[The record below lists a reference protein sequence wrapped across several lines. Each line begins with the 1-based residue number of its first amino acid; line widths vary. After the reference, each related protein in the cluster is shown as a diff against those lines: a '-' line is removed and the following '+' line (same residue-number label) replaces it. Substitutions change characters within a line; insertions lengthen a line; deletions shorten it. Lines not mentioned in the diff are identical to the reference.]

1 MIGKLIDRPVTVTM
15 GLLAV
20 IVLGIVS
27 IRLLPISLIPDID
40 IPEIAVRVSA
50 PEMSSRE
57 LDETVMRILR
67 QSLMQTSSLREL
79 RSEARDGSGT
89 VRLTFAEGTDMDY
102 AFIEV
107 NEKIDRSMGSL
118 RDLERPQ
125 VLMSDASD
133 IPAFYLNLTLK
144 DPDVKFEQL
153 SSFAEDVLAKRIEQ
167 LPEVAMVDVSGCVH
181 PEILVFPNEDAL
193 RQAGLDMDSFEKAV
207 LAANV
212 NLGSLTIRDGEY
224 RYNVKFQSFASD
236 VSDIE
241 NIFMDCGGR
250 IFRLKDLA
258 DVRLSPA
265 ERTGLVRSDGMEAV
279 SMAIIKQ
286 SSVKMSALKSRMEE
300 LAGRLGED
308 YPEIGFTVTRDQT
321 ELLEYSINNLI
332 QNIVTGI
339 ILACIVIF
347 LFMQDFRSPVLVAL
361 TIPTALIV
369 SMLVF
374 HIAGLTI
381 NIISLSGLILGVGMM
396 VDNTIVLTDNI
407 TSRWQR
413 GESLRKAVLKGTA
426 EVMAPMLSSVL
437 TTCVVFIPLIFL
449 SGIAGAMFHDQAM
462 AVTIVLLTALVITV
476 TVIPV
481 YYWQWYRRLPSFRPS
496 PLLSRFSF
504 SRATDVYEGVLKW
517 LFRHR
522 WVGWALFAVSAA
534 GTVLC
539 LVLMP
544 KTRLPEITYTDTM
557 LGIDWNSNLS
567 LEQNTARV
575 GILEKEAGSSALQIT
590 SMVGQQQFILQHG
603 PDIDMSG
610 AAVYIRCADGRSL
623 DTTIRRLSETLRSHW
638 PDAIFS
644 FGTSGNI
651 FDIVFAE
658 KEAGLVARLRPVSDP
673 EILPEKLEKVL
684 SDIRESLPDIDIPAP
699 QMKRDVLYVADAE
712 RMALYGVSYD
722 AILTSLKN
730 ALNGNELFSIIQGNR
745 SIPVV
750 MGLDRKGLSEIISGQ
765 SVKAGDKEIPLSAVM
780 RQSWEEDLKCIV
792 SGPEGVFYPL
802 EIEAEGRRA
811 VRIAMDTIR
820 ETVGRNGDFEVDF
833 SGTYFSN
840 LNMVREML
848 MILLVSLVLLYLILA
863 SQFESLVQ
871 PLIILSEIVTDLF
884 FALVVLWICGVSV
897 NLMSL
902 IGLVVVCGIVIN
914 DSILKIDTINR
925 LRKSGLGLQH
935 AVMEAGQRRLK
946 AIVMTSLTTIL
957 SVCPF
962 LARGSMGDD
971 LQYPMSLVIIAG
983 MTAGTLISLFF
994 VPLLYYEVYRKK

>member
-1 MIGKLIDRPVTVTM
+1 MLGKLIDRPVTVTM

-181 PEILVFPNEDAL
+181 PEILVLPDEDAL
-193 RQAGLDMDSFEKAV
+193 RQAGLDMDGFEKAL

-212 NLGSLTIRDGEY
+212 SLGSLTIRDGEY

-241 NIFMDCGGR
+241 NIFIDCGGR

-308 YPEIGFTVTRDQT
+308 YPEIGFAVTRDQT

-413 GESLRKAVLKGTA
+413 GESLRKAVLKGTS

-504 SRATDVYEGVLKW
+504 SWATGVYEGVLKW

-557 LGIDWNSNLS
+557 LSIDWNSNLS

-575 GILEKEAGSSALQIT
+575 GILEREAGSSALQIT

-603 PDIDMSG
+603 PDTDMSG
-610 AAVYIRCADGRSL
+610 ADVYIRCADGGSL
-623 DTTIRRLSETLRSHW
+623 DATIGRLSETLRSHW

-644 FGTSGNI
+644 FGASGNI

-684 SDIRESLPDIDIPAP
+684 SDIRESLPDMDIPAP

-765 SVKAGDKEIPLSAVM
+765 SVRAGDKEIPLSAVM

-820 ETVGRNGDFEVDF
+820 EAVGRNGDFEVDF
-833 SGTYFSN
+833 SGSYFSN
-840 LNMVREML
+840 LNMVREMI

-884 FALVVLWICGVSV
+884 FALAVLWICGVSV

-925 LRKSGLGLQH
+925 LRKNGLGLQH

>member
-1 MIGKLIDRPVTVTM
+1 MLGKLIDRPVTVTM

-181 PEILVFPNEDAL
+181 PEILVLPDEDAL
-193 RQAGLDMDSFEKAV
+193 RQAGLDMDGFEKA
-207 LAANV
+207 LMAANV
-212 NLGSLTIRDGEY
+212 SLGSLTIRDGEY

-241 NIFMDCGGR
+241 NIFIDCGGR

-258 DVRLSPA
+258 DVRLAPA

-286 SSVKMSALKSRMEE
+286 SSVKMPALKSRMEE

-308 YPEIGFTVTRDQT
+308 YPEIGFAVTRDQT

-413 GESLRKAVLKGTA
+413 GESLRKAVLKGTS

-504 SRATDVYEGVLKW
+504 SWATGVYEGVLKW

-557 LGIDWNSNLS
+557 LSIDWNSNLS

-575 GILEKEAGSSALQIT
+575 GILEREAGSSALQIT

-603 PDIDMSG
+603 PDTDMSG

-684 SDIRESLPDIDIPAP
+684 SDIRESLPDMDIPAP

-765 SVKAGDKEIPLSAVM
+765 SVRAGDKEIPLSAVM

-820 ETVGRNGDFEVDF
+820 EAVGRNGDFEVDF
-833 SGTYFSN
+833 SGSYFSN
-840 LNMVREML
+840 LNMVREMI

-884 FALVVLWICGVSV
+884 FALAVLWICGVSV

-925 LRKSGLGLQH
+925 LRKNGLGLQH